1 MAKIRGSYGLSTFIA
16 PLDSND
22 EYPTH
27 KELYGEGGYRSVANI
42 SERDAIPAKRKK
54 EGMLVNVIDENK
66 VYQLKNGQWELF
78 SVDLSN
84 YYNKAEADAKINE
97 KVDQKIK
104 VISQTDYD
112 ALQTKDATCLYFI
125 TA

>member
-1 MAKIRGSYGLSTFIA
+1 MARIRGSYALSTFVA
-16 PLDSND
+16 PMDSAD

-27 KELYGEGGYRSVANI
+27 KEQYGEGGYRSVANV

-84 YYNKAEADAKINE
+84 YYNKAEAETKIDE
-97 KVDQKIK
+97 KIGQKIK
-104 VISQTDYD
+104 VISQADYD
-112 ALQTKDATCLYFI
+112 ALQNKDATCLYFI